1 MFGMVN
7 NRTILLP
14 TLNPGCLKEPD
25 EVPIEI
31 FVFVDLLE
39 PWKNCLVIRECLTA
53 LFLNPESQS
62 HES

>member
-31 FVFVDLLE
+31 FVFVAMEKL
-39 PWKNCLVIRECLTA
+39 PGHKRMFNSPI
-53 LFLNPESQS
+53 PES
-62 HES
+62 